1 MIDHLPDRLDLPA
14 TAEAGRMLQGCM
26 PLARLERVLP
36 ALESSEGELHVVLEL
51 GKDPGG
57 IRYLAG
63 TIKGEIIMQC
73 QRCLGPMRLPLD
85 LKFRLGLV
93 HEATAAGSLPDYYE
107 PLLITGE
114 PASIAD
120 IVSDEVLLA
129 LPLVPL
135 HVNDGRC
142 QAFTKDYLPPKSKTR
157 PNPFAV
163 LAGLKQKQ
171 Q

>member
-1 MIDHLPDRLDLPA
+1 M
-14 TAEAGRMLQGCM
+14 
-26 PLARLERVLP
+26 
-36 ALESSEGELHVVLEL
+36 
-51 GKDPGG
+51 K
-57 IRYLAG
+57 
-63 TIKGEIIMQC
+63 C
-73 QRCLGPMRLPLD
+73 QRCLEPVTLPLD

-93 HEATAAGSLPDYYE
+93 HEATAAGSLPDCYE
-107 PLLITGE
+107 PLVITGE

-135 HVNDGRC
+135 HVDDGRC
-142 QAFTKDYLPPKSKTR
+142 RAFTKDYQPPKSETR
-157 PNPFAV
+157 PSPFAV